1 MEVPKTARRMEM
13 QVPLGTSPQD
23 VRRRIE
29 AMERIL
35 ERAVTIP
42 VLRRKVGLDAIVGLI
57 PFAGDLL
64 TAMMGIYAVWEAR
77 NLGLP
82 RWKQWRMIANI
93 GFDTAIGTIPIAGDL
108 FDFLYRSNSR
118 NLKIIRAHLDR
129 HHPETRVIEG

>member
-1 MEVPKTARRMEM
+1 MELPKTARRMEM
-13 QVPLGTSPQD
+13 QVPLGTSPAD
-23 VRRRIE
+23 VRQRIE
-29 AMERIL
+29 AMEKIL

-93 GFDTAIGTIPIAGDL
+93 GFDTAIGTIPVAGDL
-108 FDFLYRSNSR
+108 FDFLYRSNTR

>member
-1 MEVPKTARRMEM
+1 MELPKTARRMEM
-13 QVPLGTSPQD
+13 QVPLGTSPAD
-23 VRRRIE
+23 VRQRIE
-29 AMERIL
+29 AMEKIL

-64 TAMMGIYAVWEAR
+64 TAVMGIYAVWEAR

-93 GFDTAIGTIPIAGDL
+93 GFDTAIGTIPVAGDL
-108 FDFLYRSNSR
+108 FDFLYRSNTR

>member
-1 MEVPKTARRMEM
+1 MELPKTARRMEM
-13 QVPLGTSPQD
+13 QIPLGTSPAD
-23 VRRRIE
+23 VRQRIE
-29 AMERIL
+29 AMEKIL

-93 GFDTAIGTIPIAGDL
+93 GFDTAIGTIPVAGDL
-108 FDFLYRSNSR
+108 FDFLYRSNTR
-118 NLKIIRAHLDR
+118 NLKIIRTHLDR

>member
-1 MEVPKTARRMEM
+1 MEVRKTARRMEM
-13 QVPLGTSPQD
+13 QVPLGTSPED

-29 AMERIL
+29 ALENIL

-42 VLRRKVGLDAIVGLI
+42 VLRRKVGLDAIAGLV

-93 GFDTAIGTIPIAGDL
+93 GVDTAIGTIPIAGDL
-108 FDFLYRSNSR
+108 FDFLYRSNTR

>member
-13 QVPLGTSPQD
+13 QAPLGTSPQD

-29 AMERIL
+29 AMEKIL

-93 GFDTAIGTIPIAGDL
+93 GFDTAIGTIPLAGDL
-108 FDFLYRSNSR
+108 FDFLYRSNTR

>member
-1 MEVPKTARRMEM
+1 MELPKTARRMEM
-13 QVPLGTSPQD
+13 QIPLGTSPAD
-23 VRRRIE
+23 VRQRIE
-29 AMERIL
+29 AMEKIL

-93 GFDTAIGTIPIAGDL
+93 GFDTAIGTIPLAGDL
-108 FDFLYRSNSR
+108 FDFLYRSNTR

>member
-1 MEVPKTARRMEM
+1 MELPKTARRMEM
-13 QVPLGTSPQD
+13 PVPLGTSPAD
-23 VRRRIE
+23 VRQRIE
-29 AMERIL
+29 AMEKIL

-42 VLRRKVGLDAIVGLI
+42 FLRRKVGLDAIVGLI

-93 GFDTAIGTIPIAGDL
+93 GFDTAIGTIPLAGDL
-108 FDFLYRSNSR
+108 FDFLYRSNTR

>member
-1 MEVPKTARRMEM
+1 MELPKTARRMEM
-13 QVPLGTSPQD
+13 QIPLGTSPAD
-23 VRRRIE
+23 VRQRIE

-35 ERAVTIP
+35 ERVVTIP
-42 VLRRKVGLDAIVGLI
+42 VLRSKVGLDAIVGLI

-93 GFDTAIGTIPIAGDL
+93 GFDTAIGTIPVAGDL
-108 FDFLYRSNSR
+108 FDFLYRSNTR

>member
-13 QVPLGTSPQD
+13 QVPLGTSPAD
-23 VRRRIE
+23 VRQRIE
-29 AMERIL
+29 AMEKIL

-93 GFDTAIGTIPIAGDL
+93 GFDTAIGTIPVAGDL
-108 FDFLYRSNSR
+108 FDFLYRSNTR